1 MKTLVHSWNLSIN
14 HWLRFKRQ
22 AECLVGP
29 SLVLVCLTKQSK
41 TIPCHSAVF
50 PIKPLRIHPGEA
62 FLFLK
67 EKKFRISLAESRKV
81 TTFVATPI
89 AHEGL
94 EGQIL
99 LEKGR

>member
-14 HWLRFKRQ
+14 HWLRFN
-22 AECLVGP
+22 L
-29 SLVLVCLTKQSK
+29 
-41 TIPCHSAVF
+41 
-50 PIKPLRIHPGEA
+50 GEA

-67 EKKFRISLAESRKV
+67 VKKFRISLAESRKV

>member
-14 HWLRFKRQ
+14 HWLRFN
-22 AECLVGP
+22 
-29 SLVLVCLTKQSK
+29 
-41 TIPCHSAVF
+41 
-50 PIKPLRIHPGEA
+50 RIHLGEA

-67 EKKFRISLAESRKV
+67 VKKFRISLAESRKV

>member
-1 MKTLVHSWNLSIN
+1 MKLYTIHERSGKARRGRPYTIRAALHDAV
-14 HWLRFKRQ
+14 
-22 AECLVGP
+22 AP
-29 SLVLVCLTKQSK
+29 ASLDLHNNESVI
-41 TIPCHSAVF
+41 IPF
-50 PIKPLRIHPGEA
+50 GKGTLRILLGEV

-67 EKKFRISLAESRKV
+67 VKKFGISLAESRNV